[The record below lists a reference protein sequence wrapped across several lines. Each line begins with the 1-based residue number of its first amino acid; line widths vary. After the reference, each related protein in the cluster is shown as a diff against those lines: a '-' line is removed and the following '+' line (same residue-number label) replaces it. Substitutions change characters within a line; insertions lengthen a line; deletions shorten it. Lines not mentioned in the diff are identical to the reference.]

1 METKIATPTM
11 TDTEALRQLAATG
24 EFEAVKDGLERCVA
38 LLEQGGL
45 TLSESVDYYEL
56 GLLLSARCQTLLRD
70 AELRI
75 SVLEQSEDVGVSA
88 S

>member
-1 METKIATPTM
+1 METTIATFDKDDPA
-11 TDTEALRQLAATG
+11 ELREIAASG
-24 EFEAVKDGLERCVA
+24 EFEQVKDGLERCVA

-45 TLSESVDYYEL
+45 TLSASVDYYEL
-56 GLLLSARCQTLLRD
+56 GLLLSARCQALLRD

-75 SVLEQSEDVGVSA
+75 SVLEQNEEHGGAA

>member
-1 METKIATPTM
+1 M
-11 TDTEALRQLAATG
+11 
-24 EFEAVKDGLERCVA
+24 A

-45 TLSESVDYYEL
+45 TLSASVDYYEL

-75 SVLEQSEDVGVSA
+75 SVLEQSEDSGVTGS
-88 S
+88 

>member
-11 TDTEALRQLAATG
+11 SDTETLRQLAATG
-24 EFEAVKDGLERCVA
+24 EFEAVKEGLERCVE

-75 SVLEQSEDVGVSA
+75 SVLEQSEDLGVSA
-88 S
+88 P

>member
-1 METKIATPTM
+1 METTIVTPTM
-11 TDTEALRQLAATG
+11 AETDTLRRLAETG
-24 EFEAVKDGLERCVA
+24 DFEEVKDGLERCVA

-45 TLSESVDYYEL
+45 TLSASVDYYEL
-56 GLLLSARCQTLLRD
+56 GLLLSARCQTLLRE

-75 SVLEQSEDVGVSA
+75 SVLEQSEDLGVAA

>member
-1 METKIATPTM
+1 METVIATTTRSD
-11 TDTEALRQLAATG
+11 TDELRALSVDG
-24 EFEAVKDGLERCVA
+24 EFEAVKAGLERCVA

-45 TLSESVDYYEL
+45 TLSASVDYYEL

-75 SVLEQSEDVGVSA
+75 SVLEQNEDLGAA
-88 S
+88 SI

>member
-1 METKIATPTM
+1 MIASPT
-11 TDTEALRQLAATG
+11 TSDTQTLRALAANG
-24 EFEAVKDGLERCVA
+24 DFEAVKDGLERCVA

-56 GLLLSARCQTLLRD
+56 GLLLSARCQTLLRE

-88 S
+88 P